1 MCALNYIK
9 YINRL
14 FYKSG
19 QQGIPLSGTFELTS
33 RCNLRCRMCYIH
45 RQENDAA
52 VQQRE
57 LSAEQWLALAQDA
70 KQHGM
75 LLLLLTGGEPFL
87 RLDFERI
94 YRGCHDMGLVV
105 SINSNGTMID
115 ADAVDLLTHVPPQR
129 VNITLYGSSEET
141 YERLCLS
148 AQAYH
153 NAYRAVE
160 ALTAA
165 NIPVKLNYS
174 VTPYNADDLP
184 AVSAYA
190 TERGLPLQAATYMF
204 PPVRAEELSDCS
216 AEARLSPEQSALARW
231 THECNT
237 LSPEV
242 LHHRAQAIVR
252 NTEIPPMQ
260 TECQDLPTE
269 QIRCRAGLASF
280 WVTFDGQLRPCGMMQ
295 TPSFALAEHSFAQ
308 AWKAIRKARQSILV
322 PAACTACRFQ
332 GICEAC
338 PAVCYAENGQF
349 TEKPS
354 YMCRKMDAY
363 VALASAWYMEHNKEP
378 RKEVHP

>member
-1 MCALNYIK
+1 MKYIE

-57 LSAEQWLALAQDA
+57 LSADQWLSLAQDA
-70 KQHGM
+70 KRRGM

-87 RLDFERI
+87 RPDFEQI
-94 YRGCHDMGLVV
+94 YRGCHDMGLVL

-115 ADAVDLLTHVPPQR
+115 ESAIDLLTRVPPQR
-129 VNITLYGSSEET
+129 VNITLYGASEDT

-148 AQAYH
+148 ASAYH
-153 NAYRAVE
+153 TAYRAVE

-174 VTPYNADDLP
+174 VTPYNIADLP

-190 TERGLPLQAATYMF
+190 AEHGLPLQAATYMF
-204 PPVRAEELSDCS
+204 PPVRAGEISDCAQ
-216 AEARLSPEQSALARW
+216 AEQLSPEQSAQARW
-231 THECNT
+231 EQEVHT
-237 LSPEV
+237 LPPDI
-242 LHHRAQAIVR
+242 LRRRAEAIVR
-252 NTEIPPMQ
+252 HQEIPPMQ
-260 TECQDLPTE
+260 TECQDMPTE
-269 QIRCRAGLASF
+269 QIRCRAGLSSF

-295 TPSFALAEHSFAQ
+295 TPSISLAGRSFSE
-308 AWKAIRKARQSILV
+308 AWDGIRSARQSILV
-322 PAACTACRFQ
+322 PAACTSCRYQ

-338 PAVCYAENGQF
+338 PAVCYAENGEF
-349 TEKPS
+349 TKKPS

-363 VALASAWYMEHNKEP
+363 VALASAWYMENNA
-378 RKEVHP
+378 